1 MRAFLAVTDN
11 DWFRFL
17 RAQRGIDEVNFWQP
31 SGRSAFRALRP
42 GQPFLF
48 KLHHP
53 ENFIVGGGFFAH
65 FSLLPA
71 RLAWE
76 AFGIKNGAADLGEMR
91 RRIAKYRHRVPDDR
105 EQQTVGCII
114 LVAPFFLEDRDW
126 IPVPA
131 DFSRNIVR
139 GKGYDLTRS
148 PGRELWLQVAAARA
162 GAISPARPPDAEKA
176 HHLADGPMFSD
187 PVPVRRRLGQGSFRV
202 VITDLY
208 HRKCAVTGGKA
219 LPTLEAAHIRP
230 VTRDGRHATNN
241 GLLLRSDIHRLFDD
255 GYVAVDRDLCF
266 RVSSRLKKDF
276 DNGEEYLRYAGQ
288 RLWVPDSVEDRPDPK
303 LLEWHAD
310 TVFRG

>member
-17 RAQRGIDEVNFWQP
+17 RAQPGIDEVNFWQP
-31 SGRSAFRALRP
+31 SGGTAFRALQT

-53 ENFIVGGGFFAH
+53 ENFVVGGGFFAH

-76 AFGIKNGAADLGEMR
+76 AFGIKNGAAELGEMW
-91 RRIAKYRHRVPDDR
+91 RRIAKYRHRVLDERD
-105 EQQTVGCII
+105 QQIVGCII
-114 LVAPFFLEDRDW
+114 LVDPFFLDDRDW
-126 IPVPA
+126 IPVPK
-131 DFSRNIVR
+131 DFSPNIVR
-139 GKGYDLTRS
+139 GKGYDLSRS
-148 PGRELWLQVAAARA
+148 PGRELWSQVLAARA
-162 GAISPARPPDAEKA
+162 ASMSVQRSRV
-176 HHLADGPMFSD
+176 ADKQLLLSDSPMFSE

-208 HRKCAVTGGKA
+208 RRKCAVTGERA

-230 VTRDGRHATNN
+230 VTRDGRHLTSN
-241 GLLLRSDIHRLFDD
+241 GLLLRSDVHRLFDD
-255 GYVAVDRDLCF
+255 GYVTVDRDLRF

-276 DNGEEYLRYAGQ
+276 DNGEEYRRYAGQ
-288 RLWVPDSVEDRPDPK
+288 LLWVPTSAEDRPDPM

-310 TVFRG
+310 TVFRK

>member
-11 DWFRFL
+11 HWFRFL
-17 RAQRGIDEVNFWQP
+17 RAQPGIDEVNFWQP
-31 SGRSAFRALRP
+31 SGGTAFRALQP

-65 FSLLPA
+65 FSRLPA
-71 RLAWE
+71 QLAWE
-76 AFGIKNGAADLGEMR
+76 AFGVKNGAADFGEMW
-91 RRIAKYRHRVPDDR
+91 RRIAKYRHRAIDER
-105 EQQTVGCII
+105 EQQVVGCII
-114 LVAPFFLEDRDW
+114 LVDPFFLAEQEW
-126 IPVPA
+126 IPVPK
-131 DFSRNIVR
+131 DFSKNIVR
-139 GKGYDLTRS
+139 GKGYDLSRS
-148 PGRELWLQVAAARA
+148 PGREVWDQVVAARA
-162 GAISPARPPDAEKA
+162 AMGSVERSQV
-176 HHLADGPMFSD
+176 ADRAPCLPHGPMFGE

-208 HRKCAVTGGKA
+208 YRKCAVTGGRA

-230 VTRDGRHATNN
+230 VTRDGRHSTSN
-241 GLLLRSDIHRLFDD
+241 GLLLRSDVHRLFDD
-255 GYVAVDRDLCF
+255 GYVTVDRHLRF

-276 DNGEEYLRYAGQ
+276 DNGEEYRRYAGQ
-288 RLWVPDSVEDRPDPK
+288 QLWVPASADDRPDPK